1 MPGFW
6 THIMYGKDVLEEI
19 GLDLEADKREEF
31 NLGCLFTDPGKYC
44 SREGP
49 EFSLW
54 RFSHTL
60 RCDDF
65 AKLLC
70 RKSEEISRFY
80 SLGVICHYFLDATVN
95 HYIVARAGNG
105 YKYRQLETMI
115 DKVILK
121 SKVEAD
127 ILDLDPTAEFSRSL
141 PAELEDLYREISM
154 EFYGIKGCSIQ
165 KAIDSM
171 NQYFAGIYGRSR
183 LALIL
188 KRFSIKEGSP
198 EEAFFEDTHV
208 DPLNLEMKP
217 WFHSIA
223 GWESKK
229 TFDELYREAFDSAVL
244 FLQNYLDSQT
254 DFSLP
259 GVSLMT
265 NLPLMEY

>member
-31 NLGCLFTDPGKYC
+31 NLGCLFTDPGQYC
-44 SREGP
+44 SREDP

-65 AKLLC
+65 AEEVC
-70 RKSEEISRFY
+70 RRAEEISRFY
-80 SLGVICHYFLDATVN
+80 SLGAICHYFLDATVN

-105 YKYRQLETMI
+105 YKYQQLETMI

-121 SKVEAD
+121 NRVEAV
-127 ILDLDPTAEFSRSL
+127 ILDLDPTAEFSKSL
-141 PAELEDLYREISM
+141 PEALEDLYRAIAE
-154 EFYGIKGCSIQ
+154 EYYGVKGCSIQ
-165 KAIDSM
+165 KAINSM
-171 NQYFAGIYGRSR
+171 NEYFAGIYGRSR
-183 LALIL
+183 LGIIL

-198 EEAFFEDTHV
+198 EEAFFKDTHT

-229 TFDELYREAFDSAVL
+229 TFEELYSDAFDKAVH
-244 FLQNYLDSQT
+244 FMQSYLDGVGEL
-254 DFSLP
+254 SLP

>member
-31 NLGCLFTDPGKYC
+31 NLGCLFTDPGLYC
-44 SREGP
+44 SKDDP

-54 RFSHTL
+54 RFSHTI
-60 RCDDF
+60 RCDEF
-65 AKLLC
+65 AIALC
-70 RKSEEISRFY
+70 ERAGGISRFY
-80 SLGVICHYFLDATVN
+80 TLGVICHYFLDATVN

-121 SKVEAD
+121 DRIEAD
-127 ILDLDPTAEFSRSL
+127 ILDLDPKAEFSGSL
-141 PAELEDLYREISM
+141 PAALEDLYRDISL
-154 EFYGIKGCSIQ
+154 EFYGLKGYSFQ
-165 KAIDSM
+165 RAVESM
-171 NQYFAGIYGRSR
+171 NNYFEGLYGRSR

-188 KRFSIKEGSP
+188 KRFSIREGSP
-198 EEAFFEDTHV
+198 EEAFFEDTHP
-208 DPLNLEMKP
+208 DPLNLAMKP
-217 WFHSIA
+217 WFHSFA

-229 TFDELYREAFDSAVL
+229 TFHELYKEAFDNAVH
-244 FLQNYLDSQT
+244 FLQNYLDGVG

-259 GVSLMT
+259 RVSLMT